1 MIKGG
6 IEMKKVIKRLG
17 QAIGIGSTICMLF
30 AFIFADNDVR
40 KIVASFVLLSVVIGL
55 LGMVYSVKR
64 LPMLAQT
71 LIHMGGSFI
80 AFLITAGVNDWF
92 PFKWQVIVSASLSF
106 FLIFFAIWIFY
117 YLKYK
122 RDIQQINQKLR

>member
-1 MIKGG
+1 
-6 IEMKKVIKRLG
+6 MKKVIKRLG

>member
-1 MIKGG
+1 
-6 IEMKKVIKRLG
+6 MKKVIKRLG

-55 LGMVYSVKR
+55 LGMIYSVKR

-92 PFKWQVIVSASLSF
+92 PFKWQVIMSASLSF

>member
-1 MIKGG
+1 
-6 IEMKKVIKRLG
+6 MKKVIKRLG
-17 QAIGIGSTICMLF
+17 QAIGLGSTICMLF
-30 AFIFADNDVR
+30 TFIFTDNDVR

-55 LGMVYSVKR
+55 LGMIYSVKR

-92 PFKWQVIVSASLSF
+92 PFKWQVIMSASLSF

-122 RDIQQINQKLR
+122 RDIQQINQKMR

>member
-1 MIKGG
+1 
-6 IEMKKVIKRLG
+6 MKKVIKRLG

-30 AFIFADNDVR
+30 AFIFTDNDVR

-55 LGMVYSVKR
+55 LGMIYSVKR

-92 PFKWQVIVSASLSF
+92 PFKWQVIMSASLSF
-106 FLIFFAIWIFY
+106 FLIFFANLDFLLLEVQTTFKTIFP
-117 YLKYK
+117 
-122 RDIQQINQKLR
+122 I

>member
-1 MIKGG
+1 
-6 IEMKKVIKRLG
+6 MKKVIKRLG
-17 QAIGIGSTICMLF
+17 KANGIGSAICMLF

-55 LGMVYSVKR
+55 LGMIYSVKR

>member
-1 MIKGG
+1 
-6 IEMKKVIKRLG
+6 MKKVIKRLG

-55 LGMVYSVKR
+55 LGMIYSIKR

>member
-1 MIKGG
+1 
-6 IEMKKVIKRLG
+6 MKKVIKRLG

-30 AFIFADNDVR
+30 AFIFTDNDVR

-55 LGMVYSVKR
+55 LGMIYSVKR

-92 PFKWQVIVSASLSF
+92 PFKWQVIMSASLSF

>member
-1 MIKGG
+1 
-6 IEMKKVIKRLG
+6 MKKVIKRLG

-55 LGMVYSVKR
+55 LGMIYSVKR